1 MGLEEKMVDILSGKE
16 VAQSIRK
23 RAAADAKKLRTE
35 GIIPKLVIL
44 RVGNDESS
52 ISYENSAMKVMKE
65 SNIETQTI
73 TLDKDCATE
82 KVLDIIDELN
92 ADDLVHGV
100 IIMQPLP
107 ESISRNELSDRLDP
121 RKDVDGLSPI
131 NLGRLVEGNSN
142 AMAPSTPQAIIEM
155 LDFYGYELEGADV
168 VVIGSSSTVGKPL
181 SVMLSNRKATVANL
195 HVYTKDNTLY
205 SKRADILISATGQ
218 LGLVD
223 ASYIK
228 QGSTVIDVG
237 FGYKDGK
244 VTGDVQYDEVLP
256 HVSAI
261 TPVPGGVGSV
271 TTSVLASQVI
281 KAAKILNYKF

>member
-1 MGLEEKMVDILSGKE
+1 MGLEEKMTDILSGKE

-23 RAAADAKKLRTE
+23 RAATDADKLRTK

-52 ISYENSAMKVMKE
+52 ISYENSAMKVMKQ
-65 SNIETQTI
+65 SNIESQAI
-73 TLDKDCATE
+73 KLETE
-82 KVLDIIDELN
+82 CGTSKILDIIDALN
-92 ADDLVHGV
+92 TDDEVHGV

-121 RKDVDGLSPI
+121 RKDVDGLNPI
-131 NLGRLVEGNSN
+131 NLGRLVEGNSK

-155 LDFYGYELEGADV
+155 LDYYGYALEGADV

-195 HVYTKDNTLY
+195 HEYTKDNTLY
-205 SKRADILISATGQ
+205 SKKADILISATGQ

-223 ASYIK
+223 KTYIK
-228 QGSTVIDVG
+228 EGAIVIDVG

-244 VTGDVQYDEVLP
+244 ATGDVKYDEVFS

-271 TTSVLASQVI
+271 TTSVLASQVV
-281 KAAKILNYKF
+281 KAAKILNNIE